1 MAFKLTID
9 GHAHEIEIIRRRPH
23 LVLRIDGRVHEIDAL
38 GERGDGRRWISID
51 GRISP
56 YARALA
62 DNTQIVRFE
71 GRTFDIGLVDPRA
84 EGGGVGGGLDVV
96 RAPMPGRV
104 VAVHTSSGAIVKRGE
119 ALVTIESMKLQMA
132 LAAPRD
138 GVIAALPRS
147 EGETIEKDEIVVRLE
162 PAGG

>member
-1 MAFKLTID
+1 MAFKLTVD

-23 LVLRIDGRVHEIDAL
+23 LVLRVDGRDHEVDDL

-51 GRISP
+51 GRMRP
-56 YARALA
+56 YVRAQA
-62 DNTQIVRFE
+62 DDVQIVRFE

-84 EGGGVGGGLDVV
+84 EAGGAGGRLDVV

-104 VAVHTSSGAIVKRGE
+104 VAVHTSSGALVKRGE
-119 ALVTIESMKLQMA
+119 ALITIESMKLQMA
-132 LAAPRD
+132 LVAPRD

-162 PAGG
+162 PVGG